1 MDDNKKLP
9 DSYWEAFLFTLPK
22 AQPCSY
28 KSHPGILFSY
38 GKKLSANRQ
47 KKGVLKFANALLNGN

>member
-28 KSHPGILFSY
+28 KSLPVFFSPMA
-38 GKKLSANRQ
+38 KIRIAISVIDLSSPPIGRR
-47 KKGVLKFANALLNGN
+47 KGY

>member
-38 GKKLSANRQ
+38 GKKRIAISVIDLSFPPTGRR
-47 KKGVLKFANALLNGN
+47 KGY